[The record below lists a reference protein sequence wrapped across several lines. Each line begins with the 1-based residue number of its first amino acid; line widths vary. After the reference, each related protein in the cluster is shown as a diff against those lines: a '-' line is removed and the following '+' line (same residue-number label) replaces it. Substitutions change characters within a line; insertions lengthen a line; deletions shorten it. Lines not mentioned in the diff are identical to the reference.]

1 MSIPRDNMSWISAFA
16 EGWGF
21 RDTRFCGGAASQGIK
36 AKLGEGGG
44 GDGACIQATGRGEGQ
59 DITSTHGWKKVRG
72 MERRTQREWG
82 SEGDLVAWGKMLWG
96 NVFSPA
102 WPTSRIVT
110 SCLPMVSASC
120 KHKKGERHKVRAS
133 SKMGSGT
140 QS

>member
-36 AKLGEGGG
+36 AKLGEGRGG
-44 GDGACIQATGRGEGQ
+44 RRSMHTGDGERRGTGHYFYAWLE
-59 DITSTHGWKKVRG
+59 KVRG
-72 MERRTQREWG
+72 TERRTQREWG